1 MRTPGNAQSLIL
13 AAVIVAA
20 AMGSHA
26 RAAEPLAPGR
36 DGWQTWRTDAIENR
50 GERCC
55 FRWSGSGPRRRACDL
70 DRSRGNY
77 GFVDG
82 FASYSGEVQVY
93 VLMDAGAPTKVTV
106 LSPQC
111 EVRTDTRIMDL
122 GRVGADR
129 SVDWLQQYIRNDS
142 RLTSD
147 VLAAVSLHGGERAL
161 EVLIAVVESKRDAE
175 VRKEA
180 IFWLVQSGSKAAFD
194 YIDRLL
200 TSS

>member
-1 MRTPGNAQSLIL
+1 MRARSNARGLVV
-13 AAVIVAA
+13 AAMMVAA
-20 AMGSHA
+20 AMSSRAGADESFTPGS
-26 RAAEPLAPGR
+26 
-36 DGWQTWRTDAIENR
+36 DGWQTWRTDAIESR

-93 VLMDAGAPTKVTV
+93 VLMDAGTPMKVTV

-111 EVRTDTRIMDL
+111 EVRTKTQIFDRGRI
-122 GRVGADR
+122 GADA
-129 SVDWLQQYIRNDS
+129 SVDWLQQHIRNDS

-147 VLAAVSLHGGERAL
+147 VLAAVSLHGGDRAL
-161 EVLIAVVESKRDAE
+161 EVLIAVVESERDRD

-180 IFWLVQSGSKAAFD
+180 VFWLVQSGSKAAFD
-194 YIDRLL
+194 YIDQLL
-200 TSS
+200 TGR